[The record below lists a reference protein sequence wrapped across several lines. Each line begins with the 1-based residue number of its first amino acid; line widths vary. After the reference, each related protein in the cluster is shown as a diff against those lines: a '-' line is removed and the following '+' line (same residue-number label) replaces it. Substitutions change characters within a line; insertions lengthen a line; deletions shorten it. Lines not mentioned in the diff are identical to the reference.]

1 MNRRIAKKLRAIV
14 NPQDEVSKR
23 VYKRLKKQYLSLSK
37 EARPIFLEE
46 VDYFL
51 NGEKE
56 QLDDK

>member
-37 EARPIFLEE
+37 EARPVFLEE

-51 NGEKE
+51 NGEKD

>member
-23 VYKRLKKQYLSLSK
+23 VYKRLKRQYLSLSK
-37 EARPIFLEE
+37 EARPVFLEE

>member
-37 EARPIFLEE
+37 EARPVYLEE

-56 QLDDK
+56 QLDDN

>member
-37 EARPIFLEE
+37 EARPVFLEE